1 MFERINILDI
11 VNGES
16 NLTNYDDIVDTELQ
30 DNEIWDDSSNDY
42 EDN

>member
-1 MFERINILDI
+1 MCERKNILDI
-11 VNGES
+11 VNDES

-30 DNEIWDDSSNDY
+30 DTEIWDDSSNDY